1 MTRQYKEKAI
11 WNVNTQ
17 YDMMDETE
25 ITVASVNK
33 NECNDGTYIEEIG
46 NVSKEEKSRNM
57 DDLKVRRESNEES
70 QYDILDETE

>member
-1 MTRQYKEKAI
+1 
-11 WNVNTQ
+11 
-17 YDMMDETE
+17 MMDETE

-33 NECNDGTYIEEIG
+33 NECNDGTYIEEIW

-70 QYDILDETE
+70 QYDILDETEYE